1 MRYGPIHALLFLV
14 LPVLFIASPIASA
27 EPAQG
32 RVNIIFAIADDW
44 GWPHAGAYGDAVV
57 ETPNFDRIAR
67 DGVLFTNAYVS
78 SPSCTPS
85 RGAIITGQDFW
96 RLGAGANLHCHW
108 PADRYPEYPSL
119 LRKAGYFVGSY
130 RKCWGPGEGQPG
142 GSRFGSV
149 EKFFDARPEGV
160 PFCFW
165 FGASDPHRGYEAGSG
180 KRRGM
185 DLEKVHLF
193 EHFPDTPTVRSDVA
207 DYYFE
212 VERFDRELGELLDI
226 VEAQGELENTLVV
239 VTGDHG
245 MPFPRCKG
253 NLYDCGVHVPLAIC
267 WPKRVPPGRTVTD
280 FVLLTDI
287 APTFLQAAGVAI
299 PEQMTGRSLL
309 PLLTGSGTGRVE
321 AERDHVVVGR
331 ERHVPAQESD
341 NPGGYPMRA
350 LRTDDYLYI
359 RNFEP
364 DRWPAGTP
372 EYKKA
377 YFENSWLGDCDNS
390 PTKTYLWNH
399 REDRA
404 MREKYDLSFA
414 KRPAEELYLLAD
426 DPGELRNVAG
436 QPEYAKLKQR
446 LSEELTAQLI
456 GARDP
461 RILGSGEQFDHF
473 PYLGRSP
480 TWPPR

>member
-1 MRYGPIHALLFLV
+1 
-14 LPVLFIASPIASA
+14 
-27 EPAQG
+27 
-32 RVNIIFAIADDW
+32 
-44 GWPHAGAYGDAVV
+44 
-57 ETPNFDRIAR
+57 
-67 DGVLFTNAYVS
+67 
-78 SPSCTPS
+78 
-85 RGAIITGQDFW
+85 
-96 RLGAGANLHCHW
+96 
-108 PADRYPEYPSL
+108 
-119 LRKAGYFVGSY
+119 
-130 RKCWGPGEGQPG
+130 
-142 GSRFGSV
+142 
-149 EKFFDARPEGV
+149 
-160 PFCFW
+160 
-165 FGASDPHRGYEAGSG
+165 
-180 KRRGM
+180 M

-212 VERFDRELGELLDI
+212 VERFDRELGALLAI

-287 APTFLQAAGVAI
+287 APTFLQVADVAI

-321 AERDHVVVGR
+321 ADRDHVVVGR
-331 ERHVPAQESD
+331 ERHVPAQELD

-377 YFENSWLGDCDNS
+377 YYKKSWLGDCDNS

-399 REDRA
+399 REDPA

-414 KRPAEELYLLAD
+414 KRPAEELYILAD

-436 QPEYAKLKQR
+436 EAEYAKLKQQ
-446 LSEELTAQLI
+446 LSEKLTAHLI

-461 RILGSGEQFDHF
+461 RILGSGEQFDQF
-473 PYLGRSP
+473 PYLGGSP